1 MFGILHRMWERLDT
15 LWVLLI
21 MAVLTAVV
29 GVILYVLD

>member
-1 MFGILHRMWERLDT
+1 MWERLDT